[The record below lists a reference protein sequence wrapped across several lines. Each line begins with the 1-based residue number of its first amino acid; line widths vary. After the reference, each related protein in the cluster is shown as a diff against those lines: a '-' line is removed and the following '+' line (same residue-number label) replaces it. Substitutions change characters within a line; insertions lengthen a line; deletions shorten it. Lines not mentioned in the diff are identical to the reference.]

1 MVITSINAAEDRHRI
16 SHVKRLQYVAQTGGK
31 PENIQYNEDALQKAV
46 LKLSGKSK
54 KPANKE
60 DGTNRKTGIA
70 KQIRREPCL
79 VTYYDH
85 SVAVECGR
93 ANCRRLKSEFYIFFC
108 ITFLILFC
116 ADKMVAK
123 KDLCI
128 RRRCCVVNHQVSG
141 VTSHECS
148 TNSIIAQSLDAADLP
163 FQYSWTHWKCTT
175 PNQRVRFRE
184 LGSRRIVLDRCLK
197 PKDKATV
204 KADVAR
210 AHQVKHPQVIT
221 TEDHY
226 ALARA
231 LRRRRREK
239 AIKKARKV
247 KKLEREAREKAR
259 KAALMV
265 THKGGMP
272 AAKKADDSG
281 DSDTDSEFGPEED
294 LGNEEVG
301 DGEVQ
306 DQSDDEELP
315 IIATL
320 NDVEEED
327 NEEDED
333 NDEEDELE
341 EAI

>member
-1 MVITSINAAEDRHRI
+1 MGLCRILLLPGPCAEVHGPSLKGI
-16 SHVKRLQYVAQTGGK
+16 YTGIWVLMRLQVEISLSSS
-31 PENIQYNEDALQKAV
+31 PLEVLIHPSCALKAPPQ
-46 LKLSGKSK
+46 LASLASSGLS
-54 KPANKE
+54 N
-60 DGTNRKTGIA
+60 
-70 KQIRREPCL
+70 
-79 VTYYDH
+79 
-85 SVAVECGR
+85 
-93 ANCRRLKSEFYIFFC
+93 
-108 ITFLILFC
+108 
-116 ADKMVAK
+116 
-123 KDLCI
+123 
-128 RRRCCVVNHQVSG
+128 
-141 VTSHECS
+141 
-148 TNSIIAQSLDAADLP
+148 
-163 FQYSWTHWKCTT
+163 
-175 PNQRVRFRE
+175 PN
-184 LGSRRIVLDRCLK
+184 
-197 PKDKATV
+197 P
-204 KADVAR
+204 
-210 AHQVKHPQVIT
+210 
-221 TEDHY
+221 
-226 ALARA
+226 LARA

-239 AIKKARKV
+239 VIKKARKV

-259 KAALMV
+259 KAALVV